1 MPRPGP
7 RGGKVGLVENPN
19 WEVKRTNLYEQIADA
34 LENAI
39 LQTGVRALAD
49 GESGSED
56 KLPSEQALAS
66 RFGVSRTVIREA
78 LKLVKERG
86 LIEQRTG
93 EGSYITKPGPDAV
106 SSVMGRMILMDN
118 ISDDEIVAV
127 RGILEIASCRLAA
140 TNADEADLARMR
152 SILDDMKARW
162 DDNEAMIRMDTDF
175 HIAIAIAS
183 RNKLLGILVEAMT
196 VLIRKFI
203 RKSIYAPGAKPDGL
217 KRHAVI
223 LEALETRDPEAAEAA
238 IRNHLEVS
246 RQNVEWFTLHYGSKR
261 ADA

>member
-1 MPRPGP
+1 
-7 RGGKVGLVENPN
+7 VESPN

-39 LQTGVRALAD
+39 LQTGISALAE
-49 GESGSED
+49 GESHSED
-56 KLPSEQALAS
+56 KLPSEQALAVK
-66 RFGVSRTVIREA
+66 FGVSRTVIREA

-93 EGSYITKPGPDAV
+93 EGSYITKPSPGAV
-106 SSVMGRMILMDN
+106 SNVMSRMILMDN
-118 ISDDEIVAV
+118 IGDDEIVDV

-140 TNADEADLARMR
+140 VNADEADIAQMQ
-152 SILDDMKARW
+152 STLDAMKEHW

-175 HIAIAIAS
+175 HIAMAKAS
-183 RNKLLGILVEAMT
+183 KNKLLGILIEAMT

-203 RKSIYAPGAKPDGL
+203 RKSIYAPGAKPDGMM
-217 KRHAVI
+217 RHALI
-223 LEALETRDPEAAEAA
+223 MDAIKSRDPDVAEAA

-261 ADA
+261 TDA